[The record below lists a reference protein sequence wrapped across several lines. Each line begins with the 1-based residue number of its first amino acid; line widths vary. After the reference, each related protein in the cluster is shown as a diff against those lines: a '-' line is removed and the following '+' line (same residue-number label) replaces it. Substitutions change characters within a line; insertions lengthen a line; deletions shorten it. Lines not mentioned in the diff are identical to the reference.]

1 MVCSL
6 MKGKIIVSFVIACT
20 ALFLAWGTSKIAFR
34 EMLSTVKD
42 ISNPNE
48 KLSKVNDLY
57 RSISNLEQ
65 VHSEMVVRRRDD
77 YQDTLFNK
85 LKYLNNSMDTL
96 SSWYQNDPRQISRI
110 LALRKL
116 LLKREQL
123 FLDYLRVRDSIVS
136 NEGVSVKL
144 RSING
149 LITNSSKSSDTTT
162 MLITEKKTYT
172 SFYSPERDEVP
183 NGLLAKI
190 FGKKKKVQDLQPGR
204 ITNEEMK
211 VKVDTISYE
220 KEDSLITKVQQQV
233 RDLETEQRR
242 KSADFINNQVQLA
255 NSGSILTIQMLGILE
270 KVEHDLVT
278 QVAQSNSH
286 ARSVVNRSL
295 SRINI
300 IIIICFVI
308 TAVLLG
314 FILTDIS
321 KRNKYRKELEI
332 ARDEAE
338 YHSAAKQRFLSNMSH
353 EIRTPLQAIIGFS
366 EQTLK
371 QGIPKKQD
379 IEAIHNSSGHLL
391 QIVNEVLDYSR
402 IISGKFSFK
411 NSIFNL
417 RALLDEVVSVMRMQ
431 ATQKSLDLVTDYQ
444 MMSAVFLMGDPFRL
458 KQILYNLLN
467 NAVKF
472 TSKGKIMLSVSG
484 KEYRE
489 EMHITFRVQDTGRGI
504 SYESQK
510 HIFNEFEQETG
521 VGQDE
526 NTGTGLGLSI
536 VKSLTIA
543 QGGRI
548 YVQSEPGKGSCFTLY
563 LKYPVANRAEEAK
576 EGFSVQNRNDFNG
589 KVWIVDDDKF
599 ILQLC
604 SDIFVKHSIAHCSFG
619 SPQELL
625 NTQWDP
631 EVTCILVDL
640 RMPGMS
646 GQKLL
651 SILKKDIPEKVRICA
666 LTAQALPAEQESILL
681 GGFDSLLMKPF
692 TENELLAMVYGNV
705 IRGGDADDKSFRLTL
720 LQKMT
725 LGDKSL
731 LDKIL
736 TRFLED
742 SSIDGQEFYQ
752 AHAEG
757 RIEELKLLSHR
768 IAGRLAQIGETGL
781 AADFRKFELI
791 LRESVFMDAKI
802 SAEVKRLL
810 MNLGRLNDFVRGK
823 MVIEEFSEIV

>member
-1 MVCSL
+1 

-57 RSISNLEQ
+57 RGISNLEQ

-77 YQDTLFNK
+77 YQDTLFNR

-123 FLDYLRVRDSIVS
+123 FLDYLRVRDSMVS

-172 SFYSPERDEVP
+172 SFYSPEKDEVP

-190 FGKKKKVQDLQPGR
+190 FGKKKKVQESLPGR
-204 ITNEEMK
+204 VTNEEMK

-242 KSADFINNQVQLA
+242 KSANFVNNQTQLA
-255 NSGSILTIQMLGILE
+255 NSGSVLTIQMLGILE

-332 ARDEAE
+332 ARDDAE

-444 MMSAVFLMGDPFRL
+444 MMPSVYLMGDPFRL

-472 TSKGKIMLSVSG
+472 TSKGKITLSVSC
-484 KEYRE
+484 KEHRE

-521 VGQDE
+521 IYPDE

-536 VKSLTIA
+536 VNSLTVA

-548 YVQSEPGKGSCFTLY
+548 YVQSEPEKGSCFTLY
-563 LKYPVANRAEEAK
+563 LKYPIADRTEEA
-576 EGFSVQNRNDFNG
+576 EAGFPVLSRNDFNG

-604 SDIFVKHSIAHCSFG
+604 SDIFAEHNISHCSFG

-625 NTQWDP
+625 NTKWDP

-640 RMPGMS
+640 RMPGMN
-646 GQKLL
+646 GQELR
-651 SILKKDIPEKVRICA
+651 SILKKNIPEKVRICA
-666 LTAQALPAEQESILL
+666 LTAQALPAEQESILQ

-692 TENELLAMVYGNV
+692 TENELLAMIYGNV
-705 IRGGDADDKSFRLTL
+705 IPDGSADDKPFRLTL

-725 LGDKSL
+725 LGDKDL
-731 LDKIL
+731 LNKIL
-736 TRFLED
+736 ARFLED
-742 SSIDGQEFYQ
+742 STIDGQEFYQ

-757 RIEELKLLSHR
+757 QIEELKLLSHR
-768 IAGRLAQIGETGL
+768 IAGRLAQIGGTEL
-781 AADFRKFELI
+781 AASFRKLELI
-791 LRESVFMDAKI
+791 LRESAVLDDKI
-802 SAEVKRLL
+802 SAEIKRLL
-810 MNLGRLNDFVRGK
+810 MDLGRLNDFVRGK
-823 MVIEEFSEIV
+823 VLSKELSETV